1 MERADYRANLE
12 MVLQYFGNRRLL
24 KAQEVGTFL
33 GVDYRTAKRHL
44 PFSEDG
50 YISAA
55 TLARQ
60 LSTEKGARK

>member
-24 KAQEVGTFL
+24 KAQEVGIFL

-44 PFSEDG
+44 PFSADG
-50 YISAA
+50 PA
-55 TLARQ
+55 LQR
-60 LSTEKGARK
+60 